1 MTDSLSRP
9 RDPAATTAATT
20 IGFVG
25 LGNMGTE
32 MSARL
37 IAAGFTVHGFDISAT
52 ARAAL
57 AAAGGVAHDNL
68 GDAVR
73 DAHVVIL
80 MLPSSDVVEAVA
92 RDPDFTPGTD
102 ATPGGSAT
110 PGENATSGRETVVI
124 DMSSSEPAR
133 TQALAAELARRQIT
147 LVDAPVSG
155 GVSGA
160 RAGRLTIMVGA
171 DAGLLDWLRPVL
183 QPIGNPVHVGA
194 VGAGHAIKAL
204 NNLLSATHLLSTA
217 EVMAAGQRFGLDP
230 LIMLDVFNNSSG
242 QSGSTRNKWPNFVL
256 PGTFNSG
263 FALRL
268 MVKDMRIA
276 LGLAEQVGAADQLS
290 RGSLQLWAE
299 AAEALPSTADHTELA
314 RWVQSES
321 APIRSARA
329 DSAPADNAPAD
340 DKQGD

>member
-1 MTDSLSRP
+1 VTS
-9 RDPAATTAATT
+9 TA

-25 LGNMGTE
+25 LGNMGAV

-37 IAAGFTVHGFDISAT
+37 VAAGFTVRGYDISPS

-57 AAAGGVAHDNL
+57 ADAGGLAHDNL

-73 DAHVVIL
+73 DASLVIL
-80 MLPSSDVVEAVA
+80 MLPSSDVVEAVV
-92 RDPDFTPGTD
+92 RDPQFTLAAGT
-102 ATPGGSAT
+102 T
-110 PGENATSGRETVVI
+110 VI

-133 TQALAAELARRQIT
+133 TQALAAELGRRGIT

-155 GVSGA
+155 GVAGA

-171 DAGLLDWLRPVL
+171 DETAADRLRPVFE
-183 QPIGNPVHVGA
+183 PIGNPVSVGG
-194 VGAGHAIKAL
+194 VGSGHAVKAL

-230 LIMLDVFNNSSG
+230 RVMIDVFNRSSG
-242 QSGSTRNKWPNFVL
+242 QSRSTSSKWPDFVL

-263 FALRL
+263 FALAL

-276 LGLAEQVGAADQLS
+276 LGLAEQVGAADRLS
-290 RGSLQLWAE
+290 RSSLEIWA
-299 AAEALPSTADHTELA
+299 AAADALPPAADQTELA
-314 RWVQSES
+314 RWVLGMS
-321 APIRSARA
+321 APG
-329 DSAPADNAPAD
+329 D
-340 DKQGD
+340 DHTGD

>member
-1 MTDSLSRP
+1 MTS
-9 RDPAATTAATT
+9 TA

-25 LGNMGTE
+25 LGNMGGV

-37 IAAGFTVHGFDISAT
+37 VPAGFTVHGFDISPA

-57 AAAGGVAHDNL
+57 AEAGGVPHDNL

-73 DAHVVIL
+73 DASVVIL
-80 MLPSSDVVEAVA
+80 MLPSSDVVEAVV
-92 RDPDFTPGTD
+92 RDPQFTLAAGT
-102 ATPGGSAT
+102 T
-110 PGENATSGRETVVI
+110 VI
-124 DMSSSEPAR
+124 DMSSSEPSR
-133 TQALAAELARRQIT
+133 TQALAAELGRREIT

-155 GVSGA
+155 GVAGA

-171 DAGLLDWLRPVL
+171 DATAVDRLRPVFE
-183 QPIGNPVHVGA
+183 PIGNPVSVGG
-194 VGAGHAIKAL
+194 VGAGHAVKAL

-230 LIMLDVFNNSSG
+230 RVMIDVFNRSSG
-242 QSGSTRNKWPNFVL
+242 QSRSTSSKWPDFVL

-263 FALRL
+263 FALRM

-290 RGSLQLWAE
+290 RSSLEIWA
-299 AAEALPSTADHTELA
+299 AAADALPPTADQTELA
-314 RWVQSES
+314 RWVQRLS
-321 APIRSARA
+321 APG
-329 DSAPADNAPAD
+329 D
-340 DKQGD
+340 DRGGD

>member
-1 MTDSLSRP
+1 MTDVDGTASRP
-9 RDPAATTAATT
+9 AEPTP

-25 LGNMGTE
+25 LGNMGAE

-37 IAAGFTVHGFDISAT
+37 VAAGFTVHGFDIAPA

-57 AAAGGVAHDNL
+57 ADAGGQPHDNL
-68 GDAVR
+68 RDAVR
-73 DAHVVIL
+73 DAGVVIL
-80 MLPSSDVVEAVA
+80 MLPGSDVVEAVA
-92 RDPDFTPGTD
+92 RDPEFAP
-102 ATPGGSAT
+102 
-110 PGENATSGRETVVI
+110 RESSTVI

-133 TQALAAELARRQIT
+133 TQALAAELGRRGIT
-147 LVDAPVSG
+147 LIDAPVSG
-155 GVSGA
+155 GVAGA

-171 DAGLLDWLRPVL
+171 GAEALGRLRPVL
-183 QPIGNPVHVGA
+183 EPLGNPVHVGG
-194 VGAGHAIKAL
+194 VGAGHAVKAL

-230 LIMLDVFNNSSG
+230 QVMLDVFNSSSG

-256 PGTFNSG
+256 PGTFDSG

-290 RGSLQLWAE
+290 RDSLEIWA
-299 AAEALPSTADHTELA
+299 AAADALPPTADHTELA
-314 RWVQSES
+314 RWVLRMGE
-321 APIRSARA
+321 RG
-329 DSAPADNAPAD
+329 D
-340 DKQGD
+340 DHSGG

>member
-1 MTDSLSRP
+1 MTVNDASAE
-9 RDPAATTAATT
+9 AAPGQQTS

-25 LGNMGTE
+25 LGNMGAV

-37 IAAGFTVHGFDISAT
+37 VAAGFTVHGHDISPP

-57 AAAGGVAHDNL
+57 ADAGGLAHDNL

-73 DAHVVIL
+73 DARVVIL
-80 MLPSSDVVEAVA
+80 MLPGSDVVEAVV
-92 RDPDFTPGTD
+92 RDPEFAPRENGT
-102 ATPGGSAT
+102 
-110 PGENATSGRETVVI
+110 VI

-133 TQALAAELARRQIT
+133 TQALAAELGQREIT

-155 GVSGA
+155 GVAGA

-171 DAGLLDWLRPVL
+171 DADVLDRLRPVL
-183 QPIGNPVHVGA
+183 EPLGNPVHVGG

-230 LIMLDVFNNSSG
+230 QVMIDVFNRSSG
-242 QSGSTRNKWPNFVL
+242 QSRSTSSKWPDFVL

-263 FALRL
+263 FALRM

-276 LGLAEQVGAADQLS
+276 LGLAEQVGAPDRLSRSSLELWAAAADALPPTADQ
-290 RGSLQLWAE
+290 
-299 AAEALPSTADHTELA
+299 TELA
-314 RWVQSES
+314 RWVLRMS
-321 APIRSARA
+321 APGDDRA
-329 DSAPADNAPAD
+329 ED
-340 DKQGD
+340 

>member
-1 MTDSLSRP
+1 MNDRLAA
-9 RDPAATTAATT
+9 RDVATATTT

-25 LGNMGTE
+25 LGNMGAV

-37 IAAGFTVHGFDISAT
+37 VAAGFTVHGFDLSAA
-52 ARAAL
+52 ARASL
-57 AAAGGVAHDNL
+57 AGAGGRAHDNL

-73 DAHVVIL
+73 DASVVIL
-80 MLPSSDVVEAVA
+80 MLPSSDVVEAVVH
-92 RDPDFTPGTD
+92 DPEF
-102 ATPGGSAT
+102 ALA
-110 PGENATSGRETVVI
+110 ENATVI
-124 DMSSSEPAR
+124 DMSSSEPLR
-133 TQALAAELARRQIT
+133 TQALADELERQGIT

-155 GVSGA
+155 GVAGA

-171 DAGLLDWLRPVL
+171 EPADLDRLRPVL
-183 QPIGNPVHVGA
+183 TPLGNPVHVGG

-217 EVMAAGQRFGLDP
+217 EVMVAGQRFGLDP
-230 LIMLDVFNNSSG
+230 QVMLDTFNSSSG

-290 RGSLQLWAE
+290 RDSVRIWA
-299 AAEALPSTADHTELA
+299 AAADALPAAADHTELA
-314 RWVQSES
+314 SWVLRMS
-321 APIRSARA
+321 AQPGNGPGR
-329 DSAPADNAPAD
+329 DGAPGHDTPDDRVRHDDN
-340 DKQGD
+340 QGD